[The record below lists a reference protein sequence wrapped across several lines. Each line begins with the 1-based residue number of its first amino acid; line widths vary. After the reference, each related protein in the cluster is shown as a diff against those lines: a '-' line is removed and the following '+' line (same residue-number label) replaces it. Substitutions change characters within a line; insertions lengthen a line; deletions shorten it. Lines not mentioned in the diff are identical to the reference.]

1 LPVSRLIRALV
12 RLATTD
18 LRPLRRRDFRLLFVG
33 QLVSFLGTQVTAV
46 AVPFQLYQLTHS
58 SLAVG
63 LFGLVEL
70 VPVLGLAFLGGALA
84 DARDRRAMVLLTEL
98 VFTLTSA
105 LLLAN
110 AVIPSPQLW
119 AIYAVGAVQ
128 AGLYGLQRPS
138 LDALLPRLV
147 PAEEIVAAG
156 ALTGLRGTAGLLVGP
171 ALAGVLIALF
181 GLPVTYAL
189 DVLSFVVSLAAL
201 ALMRAVPPP
210 LDAERPS
217 LRRVVEGVRYAAGRP
232 ELLGTYVVD
241 LIAMFFGMP
250 NALFPAVAASL
261 GGPAVLGLLYA
272 APAAGSMIAFG
283 TSGWTGRVH
292 RQGWGVIL
300 AASGWGV
307 AIAALGLTRSLPL
320 ALLAL
325 AAAGGADA
333 VSGIFRMSIWNRTIP
348 DSLRG
353 RLASI
358 ELVSYASGPLLGNAE
373 AGVVATLFS
382 VPVSIVS
389 GGVLCVV
396 GCLACAAM
404 LPGFRAFDLR
414 KWTEEAGGAMPS
426 A

>member
-1 LPVSRLIRALV
+1 MARLLGALV

-18 LRPLRRRDFRLLFVG
+18 LRPLRRRDFRLLFAG

-70 VPVLGLAFLGGALA
+70 VPVLGFAFLGGALA
-84 DARDRRAMVLLTEL
+84 DARDRRTMVLLTEL
-98 VFTLTSA
+98 VFALTSG

-110 AVIPSPQLW
+110 ALLPEPRLW
-119 AIYAVGAVQ
+119 AIYVVGALQ

-147 PAEEIVAAG
+147 PPEEIVAAG
-156 ALTGLRGTAGLLVGP
+156 ALNGLRGTFGMLAGP

-189 DVLSFVVSLAAL
+189 DVLSFAVSLGAL

-210 LDAERPS
+210 ADAERPS
-217 LRRVVEGVRYAAGRP
+217 LRRVVEGFRFAAGRP
-232 ELLGTYVVD
+232 DLLGTYVVD
-241 LIAMFFGMP
+241 LVAMFFGMP
-250 NALFPAVAASL
+250 NALFPALAAGL

-272 APAAGSMIAFG
+272 APAAGSMIAFA

-292 RQGWGVIL
+292 HQGWGVIL
-300 AASGWGV
+300 AATAWGV
-307 AIAALGLTRSLPL
+307 AIVALGLVRSLPL

-358 ELVSYASGPLLGNAE
+358 ELVSFASGPLLGNAE
-373 AGVVATLFS
+373 AGVVATLFT

-389 GGVLCVV
+389 GGVLCVL
-396 GCLACAAM
+396 GCLACALL
-404 LPGFRAFDLR
+404 LPGFRNFDLR
-414 KWTEEAGGAMPS
+414 HWTGAPGGAMPNS
-426 A
+426 

>member
-1 LPVSRLIRALV
+1 VPRLLRALL
-12 RLATTD
+12 RLLTTD
-18 LRPLRRRDFRLLFVG
+18 LRPLRRRDFRLLFAG

-46 AVPFQLYQLTHS
+46 AVPFQLYLLTHS

-63 LFGLVEL
+63 LLGLVEL
-70 VPVLGLAFLGGALA
+70 APVLGFAFLGGALA
-84 DARDRRAMVLLTEL
+84 DARDRRTMVLLTEL
-98 VFTLTSA
+98 VFALTSA
-105 LLLAN
+105 LLLVN
-110 AVIPSPQLW
+110 ALLPAPRLW
-119 AIYAVGAVQ
+119 AIYAVGALQ
-128 AGLYGLQRPS
+128 AGLYALQRPS

-156 ALTGLRGTAGLLVGP
+156 ALGGLRGTAGLLVGP
-171 ALAGVLIALF
+171 AVAGVLIALF
-181 GLPVTYAL
+181 GLPVTYAV
-189 DVLSFVVSLAAL
+189 DVLSFAVSLAAL

-217 LRRVVEGVRYAAGRP
+217 LRRVTEGLRFAAGRP
-232 ELLGTYVVD
+232 DLLGTYVVD

-250 NALFPAVAASL
+250 SALFPALAAGL

-300 AASGWGV
+300 AATAWGV
-307 AIAALGLTRSLPL
+307 AIAALGLTRSLPF

-358 ELVSYASGPLLGNAE
+358 ELLSYATGPLLGNAE
-373 AGVVATLFS
+373 AGGAAALFS

-389 GGVLCVV
+389 GGALCVV
-396 GCLACAAM
+396 GCLACALL

-414 KWTEEAGGAMPS
+414 KWTAGAGGAMPTS
-426 A
+426 